1 MSGAG
6 QHTGLPGGLSR
17 ALGIILCWSRLKSSL
32 DLLACRSVETP
43 DGSSKFEHPV
53 RECLQLGMHRCHC
66 SADGCLMYMDMQAAL
81 VTEVPEEFGED
92 MAVLHPQ
99 DPPVPPDCMVF
110 DLFRTWHLDSGSY
123 EDMAEVRPCPGAKL
137 YRLLQA
143 MSLLRCRGIARLCI
157 AV

>member
-1 MSGAG
+1 
-6 QHTGLPGGLSR
+6 
-17 ALGIILCWSRLKSSL
+17 
-32 DLLACRSVETP
+32 
-43 DGSSKFEHPV
+43 
-53 RECLQLGMHRCHC
+53 
-66 SADGCLMYMDMQAAL
+66 MDMQAAL

-110 DLFRTWHLDSGSY
+110 DLFRTWRLDSGSY